1 MAFIELKD
9 VMVIYKPGTPYE
21 AVALENINL
30 SINKGEFLG
39 IIGPTG
45 SGKSTLVQLFNGLIM
60 PHRGKVLVDG
70 IDLSDLKG
78 YQLREI
84 RRRIGLVFQYP
95 ENQLFGET
103 VAEDIA
109 FGPRNLGFKEE
120 DVHRRVK
127 EAMEFVGLDYESFK
141 DRSPFTLS
149 GGEMRRTAIA
159 GILAMGPEVLVLDE
173 PSAGMDPRGRREILS
188 RIAGIHKELKIAVV
202 LVSHNMDDIARFAQR
217 VIVLNEGK
225 IVLEG
230 TPQEIFSLGE
240 KIRDLGLD
248 VPPITELVL
257 RLKKRGINIRSDI
270 CTVEEAR
277 EEILRLLGRR

>member
-1 MAFIELKD
+1 MAFIELKN
-9 VMVIYKPGTPYE
+9 VSVIYKPGTPYE
-21 AVALENINL
+21 AVALEDINL
-30 SINKGEFLG
+30 SIDNGEFLG

-45 SGKSTLVQLFNGLIM
+45 SGKSTLVQLLNGLIK
-60 PHRGKVLVDG
+60 PHKGKVFVDG
-70 IDLSDLKG
+70 IDLSGLRG
-78 YQLREI
+78 YQLREM

-95 ENQLFGET
+95 ENQLFEET

-109 FGPRNLGFKEE
+109 FGPRNLGLEE
-120 DVHRRVK
+120 DEVRRRVI

-188 RIAGIHKELKIAVV
+188 RIARVHEELKIAVV

-217 VIVLNEGK
+217 VVVLNEGRL
-225 IVLEG
+225 VLEG
-230 TPQEIFSLGE
+230 TPREIFSLGE
-240 KIRDLGLD
+240 KMRNLGLD
-248 VPPITELVL
+248 VPPITELVMRL
-257 RLKKRGINIRSDI
+257 RKRGINISPEI
-270 CTVEEAR
+270 CTVDEAR
-277 EEILRLLGRR
+277 EEILKLLGRR